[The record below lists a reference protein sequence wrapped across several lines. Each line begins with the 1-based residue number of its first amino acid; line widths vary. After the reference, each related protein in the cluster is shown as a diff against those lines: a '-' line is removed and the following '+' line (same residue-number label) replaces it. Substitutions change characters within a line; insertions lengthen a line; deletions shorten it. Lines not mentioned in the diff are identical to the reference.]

1 MASPLA
7 MEAWLAKLRLS
18 YSLLPDLGTIF
29 VTHTCHHPR
38 LSSAVTHLPIPPP
51 HPTPPPSSA
60 PALLASLLL
69 ARGAQMK
76 IPRLLLEPAFSY

>member
-38 LSSAVTHLPIPPP
+38 LSSAVTHLPTPSTSP
-51 HPTPPPSSA
+51 HPHPQHQHFWFPSCL
-60 PALLASLLL
+60 P
-69 ARGAQMK
+69 GV
-76 IPRLLLEPAFSY
+76 PR